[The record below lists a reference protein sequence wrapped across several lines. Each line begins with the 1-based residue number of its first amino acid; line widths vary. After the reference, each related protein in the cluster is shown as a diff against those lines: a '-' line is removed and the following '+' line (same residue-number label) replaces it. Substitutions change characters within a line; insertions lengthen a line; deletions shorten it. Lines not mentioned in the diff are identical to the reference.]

1 MDPELLDRSV
11 TQRMYVNTPKHIRVA
26 HIGYSDSSN
35 LPRYVLSFRC
45 ALTSPSRRVQS
56 TFGGRSRMMSLMS
69 RWRVRKVSREEESMG
84 FFVVDMS
91 VVAIRKVFSQSDT
104 KLIASQSEAESK
116 QDVRSDSA
124 AVISDTTYVL
134 TASLKSRARPEVVYT
149 L

>member
-1 MDPELLDRSV
+1 
-11 TQRMYVNTPKHIRVA
+11 
-26 HIGYSDSSN
+26 
-35 LPRYVLSFRC
+35 
-45 ALTSPSRRVQS
+45 
-56 TFGGRSRMMSLMS
+56 MS